1 MSFTRYVSQ
10 LEITPG
16 LAYAPFWSAFIQ
28 VLRKTMEHEAL
39 RGRGQSTIK
48 VSTSVTS
55 DRSIIMIEDGGP
67 GADWHAVRAA
77 CEGLGG
83 SVRVECREDGGIC
96 LSFEFPAGAAA
107 SQGQARVSRRS
118 GELKPS
124 AA

>member
-28 VLRKTMEHEAL
+28 VLRTAMEHEAL
-39 RGRGQSTIK
+39 RGHGQSTIK

-67 GADWHAVRAA
+67 GANWHAVRTA
-77 CEGLGG
+77 CEELGG

-96 LSFEFPAGAAA
+96 LSFEFPIEATA
-107 SQGQARVSRRS
+107 SRGQQAIARQS
-118 GELKPS
+118 GKRKPS